1 MSKEP
6 FEYGGYHFIPERQL
20 KGAEAGFY
28 AISKKLCEDRE
39 LGFCEEGYVYP
50 SKFPYSHETFMKAST
65 DKNCDLYRCVEN
77 GKLYIPCHHDLQL
90 YQEKPLKTYAVTITE
105 TLSLTVN
112 VQAETREE
120 AEAEVVEKYHNEDY
134 ILDAEHFKGVE
145 FTTKELTRNRE
156 RSER

>member
-39 LGFCEEGYVYP
+39 LGFCEEGYAYP

-105 TLSLTVN
+105 TLSDSKC
-112 VQAETREE
+112 AGG
-120 AEAEVVEKYHNEDY
+120 K
-134 ILDAEHFKGVE
+134 
-145 FTTKELTRNRE
+145 
-156 RSER
+156 

>member
-50 SKFPYSHETFMKAST
+50 SKFPYSHGAFMRAST
-65 DKNCDLYRCVEN
+65 DKECDLYRCVEN
-77 GKLYIPCHHDLQL
+77 GKLYIPCNYDLQI
-90 YQEKPLKTYAVTITE
+90 YQERPQKTFVVTITE
-105 TLSLTVN
+105 TLQMQVE
-112 VQAETREE
+112 VE
-120 AEAEVVEKYHNEDY
+120 AESQKDAERIVSDAWNKSEY

-145 FTTKELTRNRE
+145 FSAEAITKNRE

>member
-50 SKFPYSHETFMKAST
+50 SKFPYSHGAFMRAST
-65 DKNCDLYRCVEN
+65 DKECDLYRCVEN
-77 GKLYIPCHHDLQL
+77 GKLYIPCHHDLQI
-90 YQEKPLKTYAVTITE
+90 YQERPQKTFAVTITE
-105 TLSLTVN
+105 TIALTVEIE
-112 VQAETREE
+112 ADSREE
-120 AEAEVVEKYHNEDY
+120 AEAMVAEQYHNEDD
-134 ILDAEHFKGVE
+134 ILDEEHIKELEFK
-145 FTTKELTRNRE
+145 TKELTRDRE